1 MEGVV
6 FHFFPYNV
14 GNASSLPFRL
24 QCNVPLW
31 VACQLLHVIKSNIK
45 HTEILLLQ
53 SVPCGP
59 GPALSSGASECSASK
74 RGKGGLRPTH
84 LASMPLVCSHLCRC
98 VWKRVCGR
106 KLALT
111 QGKQRLSCGSDVSTL
126 EGRTMYFIVQWSA
139 WNLLERARSPSGS

>member
-45 HTEILLLQ
+45 HTEIWLLQ

-59 GPALSSGASECSASK
+59 GPALSSGASECSTSK
-74 RGKGGLRPTH
+74 RRRGGTEADSPCFHAFGLLPSLSMCVKKGLWEKVGFDPGE
-84 LASMPLVCSHLCRC
+84 A
-98 VWKRVCGR
+98 
-106 KLALT
+106 A
-111 QGKQRLSCGSDVSTL
+111 
-126 EGRTMYFIVQWSA
+126 IV
-139 WNLLERARSPSGS
+139 L